1 MRQWLFFNKLKC
13 YSDAPCHGKKSP
25 HMFFN
30 HQPSLAWSAACYT
43 GVLLPS
49 VEFCLKKLMSP
60 KVSKEF
66 HLVFGG
72 IAYIRLRCLE
82 NLRKISSQMVVNNR
96 DICHPDLRLACFESC
111 LEKVNQTSSPK
122 IVVKIHKWWKILWV
136 SFLRNKSKLP
146 AKLTKSKVGRCRAGQ
161 GGSDFFAD
169 PKNPPCQ
176 AEKSL
181 GP

>member
-1 MRQWLFFNKLKC
+1 MRQWLFFNKIKC
-13 YSDAPCHGKKSP
+13 YSDAPCHSKKSP

-60 KVSKEF
+60 KVSKEV

-72 IAYIRLRCLE
+72 IAYIRIRCLE
-82 NLRKISSQMVVNNR
+82 NLRNISSQMVVNNQ
-96 DICHPDLRLACFESC
+96 DICHPDLRFAWKGSAWKKL
-111 LEKVNQTSSPK
+111 KKTSSPK
-122 IVVKIHKWWKILWV
+122 WWWRFFWWWKSYGFRSSGNQKNCQLNSTNPRLDREGW
-136 SFLRNKSKLP
+136 SGLP
-146 AKLTKSKVGRCRAGQ
+146 
-161 GGSDFFAD
+161 DFFAD

>member
-1 MRQWLFFNKLKC
+1 MRQWLFFNKIKC
-13 YSDAPCHGKKSP
+13 YSDAPCHSKKSP

-72 IAYIRLRCLE
+72 IAYIRIRCLE
-82 NLRKISSQMVVNNR
+82 NLYKKNIIPMVVNNR
-96 DICHPDLRLACFESC
+96 DICHPDLRFALFGSAWKKWTKHLLPNGGEDSW
-111 LEKVNQTSSPK
+111 
-122 IVVKIHKWWKILWV
+122 WWKILWV
-136 SFLRNKSKLP
+136 SFLRNKKW
-146 AKLTKSKVGRCRAGQ
+146 
-161 GGSDFFAD
+161 
-169 PKNPPCQ
+169 PC
-176 AEKSL
+176 
-181 GP
+181 